1 MQFSI
6 KSQIFDQPNVKFMS
20 LFNNPNRIPENYGLK
35 IAGGLI
41 LFFVIMKLTGLV
53 HHYELRF
60 LNVFIQVGGIY
71 FALKKFR
78 ETHGQHLNYFRALAT
93 GVAVG
98 AVSSVIFAAFLFAYL
113 SVDGAMMQDVI
124 AKEPMGRYLNPYIT
138 AFMVALEGLF
148 SGLLF
153 TFIIINYVN
162 TDDVNEPQGESN

>member
-1 MQFSI
+1 
-6 KSQIFDQPNVKFMS
+6 MS
-20 LFNNPNRIPENYGLK
+20 LFTNPNRIPENYGIK

-41 LFFVIMKLTGLV
+41 AFFLLMKIAGLA

-71 FALKKFR
+71 FALKKFK
-78 ETHGQHLNYFRALAT
+78 ETHDAHMNYFRALVT
-93 GVAVG
+93 GVATG
-98 AVSSVIFAAFLFAYL
+98 AVSSVIFALFLFIYL
-113 SVDGAMMQDVI
+113 SVDPGFMQDI
-124 AKEPMGRYLNPYIT
+124 ITNEPMGRYLNPYIT

>member
-1 MQFSI
+1 
-6 KSQIFDQPNVKFMS
+6 MS
-20 LFNNPNRIPENYGLK
+20 LFTNPNRIPENYGLK

-41 LFFVIMKLTGLV
+41 AFFLIMKLVGLV

-78 ETHGQHLNYFRALAT
+78 ETHDQHLNYFRALVT
-93 GVAVG
+93 GVATG
-98 AVSSVIFAAFLFAYL
+98 AISSVIFALFLFGYL
-113 SVDGAMMQDVI
+113 SIDANLMQGVI
-124 AKEPMGRYLNPYIT
+124 ENEPMGRYLNPYIT

-153 TFIIINYVN
+153 TFIIINYVD
-162 TDDVNEPQGESN
+162 TDDVNDPQGESN

>member
-1 MQFSI
+1 
-6 KSQIFDQPNVKFMS
+6 MS
-20 LFNNPNRIPENYGLK
+20 LFTNPNRIPENYGLK

-41 LFFVIMKLTGLV
+41 AFFLLMKILGLA
-53 HHYELRF
+53 HIYELRF

-71 FALKKFR
+71 FALKKFK
-78 ETHGQHLNYFRALAT
+78 ETHDEHMNYFRALVT
-93 GVAVG
+93 GVATG
-98 AVSSVIFAAFLFAYL
+98 AVSSVIFAFFLFIYL
-113 SVDGAMMQDVI
+113 TVDPGFMQDI
-124 AKEPMGRYLNPYIT
+124 ITNEPMGRYLNPYIT